1 MAHHYIN
8 ADMYLA
14 CMQSY
19 MLTSYKT
26 AAAGKWK
33 ILVNLITIVSENS
46 AKIYHATEHDI
57 TSL

>member
-1 MAHHYIN
+1 
-8 ADMYLA
+8 
-14 CMQSY
+14 

-33 ILVNLITIVSENS
+33 ILVNLITILSENS
-46 AKIYHATEHDI
+46 AKMYHATAHDI